1 MSNYLHRARLCICS
15 PDCPFSL
22 KSTFTLSIHLI
33 FRLPL
38 LLLPSTSILATLFP
52 TYSSSL
58 LMTWPY
64 QFKIISRVFLD
75 TLFLPLWFCHSL
87 FCNFLPRNFI
97 FVIPHIHLN
106 ILISATSIFSCAF
119 VSAHPCLSPSLLVIK
134 QSCTHIP

>member
-1 MSNYLHRARLCICS
+1 MSNYLHRVRLCICS

-33 FRLPL
+33 FLSFPPHPSSPL
-38 LLLPSTSILATLFP
+38 LCP

-64 QFKIISRVFLD
+64 RFKIFSCVFLD

-97 FVIPHIHLN
+97 FVAPHIHLN
-106 ILISATSIFSCAF
+106 ILISTTSIFSCTF
-119 VSAHPCLSPSLLVIK
+119 VSAHPCVGPSLLVIK
-134 QSCTHIP
+134 QSGVFF